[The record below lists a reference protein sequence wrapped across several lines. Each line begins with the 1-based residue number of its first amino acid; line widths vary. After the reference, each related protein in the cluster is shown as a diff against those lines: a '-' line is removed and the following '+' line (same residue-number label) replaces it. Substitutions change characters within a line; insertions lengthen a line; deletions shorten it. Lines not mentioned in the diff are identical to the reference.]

1 MEKWK
6 IINNYFNYEV
16 SNMGNIRN
24 IKTKK
29 LLKFISHKGYNRVG
43 LYNDFNKKQKI
54 FTVHRLV
61 AEAFIPNPYNKPQ
74 VHHRDSVRNNNIISN
89 LEWVTQSENEFYKP
103 KNGKKLS
110 YKFLLDFY
118 NKKANF
124 LNSLSIS

>member
-6 IINNYFNYEV
+6 IIKGYNNYEV

-24 IKTKK
+24 IKNKK
-29 LLKFISHKGYNRVG
+29 LLKFSNHKGYNRVG
-43 LYNDFNKKQKI
+43 LYDGFNKKQKI
-54 FTVHRLV
+54 FTAHRLV
-61 AEAFIPNPYNKPQ
+61 AEAFIPNPHNKPQ

-103 KNGKKLS
+103 KNGNKLS

-118 NKKANF
+118 NKKREF
-124 LNSLSIS
+124 FNSPFN